1 MTSLKRSPIQEDIK
15 IIPAKAE
22 DDNVLKWL
30 REREPEHFLLKVE
43 SFSVLSESEI
53 EKYESDEF
61 EAAGYKWR
69 LILYPKGDKKR
80 NGSNHISLYLS
91 LSDTK
96 GLPQGWEAKVHFS
109 LFVYNNI
116 SDKYLTIQVG
126 DASSR
131 RFHGLKREWG
141 FAQLLPLDYFKDI
154 SNGYLFDD
162 TCVFGAEVFVTKSA
176 ANRQCLSMMKE
187 TKNRIF
193 TWKVEHFSTIKEDI
207 FYSNKF
213 KIGDLQWKLQLFPKG
228 NANSKGKSLS
238 LYLEVAD
245 ELTSRANWKVYAEY
259 TLRIRNQVSSNHIES
274 DGSVWFSN
282 SIPDWGYRNFTELS
296 YLHDKSNGFIV
307 DDTLVV
313 EAEIEIAAVTKN
325 FN

>member
-116 SDKYLTIQVG
+116 SDKYLTIQVPKTSIVSRTLFGRPNLHTLKAGHQLANYNKHEECDRLVG

-131 RFHGLKREWG
+131 RFHGLKRERG

-274 DGSVWFSN
+274 DGTCL
-282 SIPDWGYRNFTELS
+282 PLS
-296 YLHDKSNGFIV
+296 
-307 DDTLVV
+307 
-313 EAEIEIAAVTKN
+313 
-325 FN
+325 